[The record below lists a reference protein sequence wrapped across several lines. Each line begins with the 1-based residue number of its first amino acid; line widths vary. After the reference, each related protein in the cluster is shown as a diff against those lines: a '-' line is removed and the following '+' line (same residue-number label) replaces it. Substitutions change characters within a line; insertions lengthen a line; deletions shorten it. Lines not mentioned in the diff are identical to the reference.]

1 MVGQSNLGIDGSCL
15 CPLRKARMEL
25 RQFVDIYPDG
35 LKDIANDGIW
45 QSFVAEQVNVIGK
58 GAGVLNDARG

>member
-35 LKDIANDGIW
+35 LQDIANDGIW
-45 QSFVAEQVNVIGK
+45 QSFVAEPLNVIGT
-58 GAGVLNDARG
+58 GACVLNDALG